1 MTYLRQA
8 SLQSISNYIVI
19 FGITN
24 SQVSK
29 IDKQVLFMTPEKEV
43 ELKKQSALKAVE
55 FIRDGQI
62 VGLGSGST
70 VQFALDEIARKINTG
85 ELKNI
90 TGIPTSLHTE
100 KRAKELGI
108 PLTTLD
114 ENPEIDLTIDGA
126 DNVDDD
132 LNLIKGGGGCHLHE
146 KIIAQAT
153 KELIIIVDERKISP
167 KLGEKFYVP
176 VEVIQKAL
184 RTETIY
190 IESLGAKV
198 EQRFFENG
206 EPYITDENNYILMCD
221 FGAIEKPEELSRK
234 LNARAGIAEH
244 GLFIGMTSKVV
255 VAGEDGI
262 VIKER

>member
-1 MTYLRQA
+1 
-8 SLQSISNYIVI
+8 
-19 FGITN
+19 
-24 SQVSK
+24 
-29 IDKQVLFMTPEKEV
+29 MTPEKEV
-43 ELKKQSALKAVE
+43 ELKKQAAIKAVE
-55 FIRDGQI
+55 YITDGKI

-70 VQFALDEIARKINTG
+70 VQFALDEIARKLKNG

-90 TGIPTSLHTE
+90 LGIPTSKHTE
-100 KRAKELGI
+100 ARANELGI

-114 ENPEIDLTIDGA
+114 SHPQIDITIDGA

-153 KELIIIVDERKISP
+153 KELIIIVDERKMSSR
-167 KLGEKFYVP
+167 LGEKFYVP
-176 VEVIQKAL
+176 VEIVQKAL

-190 IESLGAKV
+190 IESIGAKV

-206 EPYITDENNYILMCD
+206 KPYLTDENNYILMCN
-221 FGAIEKPEELSRK
+221 FGAIENPEELARK
-234 LNARAGIAEH
+234 LNVRAGIAEH

-255 VAGEDGI
+255 IAGENGI
-262 VIKER
+262 IVKEK